1 MNKTEIL
8 ASIIIRTKNEE
19 DWIGHCLEAI
29 INQSYK
35 NWKLFVID
43 DSSQD
48 NSKEIINSYKI
59 NNISSLSIASGW
71 IGCHGSG
78 LSFS

>member
-1 MNKTEIL
+1 MKKSEIL

-35 NWKLFVID
+35 NF
-43 DSSQD
+43 
-48 NSKEIINSYKI
+48 EIIIVDNQSSDNTIEIAKSFSVKKNSFYKK
-59 NNISSLSIASGW
+59 ISSR
-71 IGCHGSG
+71 
-78 LSFS
+78 